1 MYYIQP
7 TVPNPK
13 FKLFVSSI
21 TDNQG
26 DKIQMGKQINSLKR
40 LKIMLRKEKAFENAF
55 DKKYTDEMLSYK
67 QIDDVFKK

>member
-1 MYYIQP
+1 
-7 TVPNPK
+7 
-13 FKLFVSSI
+13 
-21 TDNQG
+21 
-26 DKIQMGKQINSLKR
+26 MGKQINSLKR